1 MTSWPGPGSGRGAPH
16 ASRPDRTA
24 RGARPRT
31 ARDRAAPAGRRRAGP
46 ARPAAVRRHVDL
58 RHAAGKVPGVLCFN
72 CNPAI
77 GKPRGDRGVTGR
89 AAAHVEGNSWKPTLE
104 PQGVCRLPS

>member
-1 MTSWPGPGSGRGAPH
+1 MAGAGAGGGSAARVPARSHRARRSPADGPGPRRPGGAPPC
-16 ASRPDRTA
+16 RA
-24 RGARPRT
+24 RS
-31 ARDRAAPAGRRRAGP
+31 
-46 ARPAAVRRHVDL
+46 AAVRRHVDL